1 MVPLWC
7 FKPNRTATNST
18 CSFPVWQTWYKPLSD
33 VSMAVLLVNNGN
45 STADVSVSVSA
56 LNLSCTGG
64 CSVRSVWE
72 HRDLGAKALG
82 GGVFTATLT
91 PHDSAFIVINA
102 SAQPEP
108 ELERQQG
115 TADEPAPASANPP
128 ANLSWTDAAS
138 LVQNSGWNS
147 SVARTPF
154 ARLPLAAKS
163 GEWCDPPCP
172 VRDIVW
178 GEGQNGAG
186 LVITFR
192 SDAASIWLNAT
203 LLTAI
208 KEAPNCA
215 ATCGSGL
222 DMYAFDANTKK
233 WRWVD
238 TTKNNF
244 GNGWSFVGTQITRAM
259 VTDVPPSHDM
269 VRYKIHLPIYNG
281 LRTAAIGISSGQ
293 LLPDTPPPSDPP
305 PILFYGTSIVNGH
318 VASRPGMIFTNV
330 LSRMLARDVINLGF
344 GGNGEMEA
352 SIGRL
357 IVEMKQVALVV
368 IDCNW

>member
-1 MVPLWC
+1 M
-7 FKPNRTATNST
+7 
-18 CSFPVWQTWYKPLSD
+18 
-33 VSMAVLLVNNGN
+33 
-45 STADVSVSVSA
+45 SA
-56 LNLSCTGG
+56 LNLSCAGG

-72 HRDLGAKALG
+72 HRDLGAKALD
-82 GGVFTATLT
+82 GGVFTAKLT

-102 SAQPEP
+102 SAQSQP
-108 ELERQQG
+108 ELERRQG
-115 TADEPAPASANPP
+115 TADEHARASANPP
-128 ANLSWTDAAS
+128 ADLSWTDADS
-138 LVQNSGWNS
+138 LVQNSGWND
-147 SVARTPF
+147 SVARSPF

-186 LVITFR
+186 LVIAFR

-222 DMYAFDANTKK
+222 DMYAWDPATKA

-259 VTDVPPSHDM
+259 VTDAPPRHGM
-269 VRYKIHLPIYNG
+269 VRYKIQCASLPPPLSQCARRRRLTASCAACQSTTACGQRRLASHPASCCQTRRRPAPRRQSCSTG
-281 LRTAAIGISSGQ
+281 LRLSM
-293 LLPDTPPPSDPP
+293 
-305 PILFYGTSIVNGH
+305 GTSRRGQ
-318 VASRPGMIFTNV
+318 A
-330 LSRMLARDVINLGF
+330 
-344 GGNGEMEA
+344 
-352 SIGRL
+352 
-357 IVEMKQVALVV
+357 
-368 IDCNW
+368 